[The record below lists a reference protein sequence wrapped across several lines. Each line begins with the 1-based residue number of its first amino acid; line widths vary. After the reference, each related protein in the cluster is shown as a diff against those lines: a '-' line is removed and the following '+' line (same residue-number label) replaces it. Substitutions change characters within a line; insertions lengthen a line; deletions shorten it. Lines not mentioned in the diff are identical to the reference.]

1 MRAVL
6 GKLNDELLLNLA
18 MKAAPYCSHVDAA
31 IAYADGRDHRLVQIC
46 KEKGLS
52 LSFTGL
58 LDETGAVS
66 PGLLKELLT
75 WGPTRANA
83 RLVKGHFHAKVIWW
97 RGYGAYVGSANLT
110 HKAWFNNIEA
120 GVFLDEK
127 ELASSGVGDE
137 LDAMFDHL
145 ERVSVA
151 VSDETVAKLEQ
162 LGRDRQ
168 RIIDGHATRLDA
180 KFKELFGHLPDNA
193 GLTVAPPK
201 GHRENRRHTHFV
213 TEWNETLQRM
223 RGLAREFAG
232 LRLRPRWVDADAH
245 PAVHFDQFLHA
256 YYYSYVREEAGEDDD
271 EGLSSKQ
278 KVEQFFTKNR
288 ADTARAL
295 REGARWWASLPDDP
309 YDEAEFIRTTAP
321 SMRAL
326 LSREAIARMDLEA
339 FREAMTNVNAF
350 RMHARQMKNA
360 DLGLPPGHHED
371 IEARVKHLCGW
382 LWEQR
387 SASGKT
393 VRDVLEF
400 VLWGASPSEMERRLW
415 LGVWGDEYR
424 LPHFGQSTLGEAVG
438 WARPD
443 DFPPRNNRTNKA
455 LRALGHNVKL
465 FSQA

>member
-1 MRAVL
+1 
-6 GKLNDELLLNLA
+6 
-18 MKAAPYCSHVDAA
+18 
-31 IAYADGRDHRLVQIC
+31 
-46 KEKGLS
+46 
-52 LSFTGL
+52 L
-58 LDETGAVS
+58 LDETGAVAPS
-66 PGLLKELLT
+66 LLKELLS
-75 WGPTRANA
+75 WGPTRASA

-120 GVFLDEK
+120 GVFLDEA

-151 VSDETVAKLEQ
+151 VNDETVAKLEQ

-168 RIIDGHATRLDA
+168 RIIDGNATRLDA
-180 KFKELFGHLPDNA
+180 KFKELFGHLPDHT

-201 GHRENRRHTHFV
+201 GHRENRRLTNFIK
-213 TEWNETLQRM
+213 EWNETLQLM

-256 YYYSYVREEAGEDDD
+256 YYYSYVREEADEDDD
-271 EGLSSKQ
+271 ESLTSKQ
-278 KVEQFFTKNR
+278 KVEQFFTKNQ

-295 REGARWWASLPDDP
+295 REGARWWASLPEDKHR
-309 YDEAEFIRTTAP
+309 EAEFIRTTAP
-321 SMRAL
+321 NMRAL

-339 FREAMTNVNAF
+339 FCEAMKNVNAF
-350 RMHARQMKNA
+350 RMHARQMKNT

-371 IEARVKHLCGW
+371 IETRVKHLCAW
-382 LWEQR
+382 LWAQR

-400 VLWGASPSEMERRLW
+400 VLWGASPSDMERRLW
-415 LGVWGDEYR
+415 LAVWDDEYR

-455 LRALGHNVKL
+455 LLALGHRVKL